1 MTSVSGSGTRMSYF
15 RVQDGVLSRMPNLDP
30 KLYPEQLI
38 DFGNTSGYFFIT
50 AFWYWSH
57 LGAFVWNGWSSF
69 DFGQLVLPNYW
80 MSTGKDFSVEP

>member
-15 RVQDGVLSRMPNLDP
+15 RVHDGVLSRMPNLDP

-57 LGAFVWNGWSSF
+57 LGGLCLERV
-69 DFGQLVLPNYW
+69 VLFRFRAVGPAKLLDEHW
-80 MSTGKDFSVEP
+80 EGF